1 MLSAQH
7 LVKSGRQA
15 KQNAG
20 KQSEDFS
27 AAAVENKIQRHKG
40 ETGCG
45 VSGGKTASG
54 FGLHETF
61 RIAVDN
67 ADKRVKAV
75 VYIELV
81 RTVDVGKI
89 FGAGDDQ
96 RDKDDAQQQDQ
107 HRPAPDGQRRFFQRQ
122 QQKNQATGSGCGQQ
136 KFQPFVKYGT
146 EFLVQS
152 RVNKPFMRFR
162 PVKQVLQR
170 SVGIGKLFGQK
181 DGG

>member
-1 MLSAQH
+1 MIDSIYILGCKALYLFFCIFTDKPVYCDYDGKRSYHAEERMWQKVLSAQH

-67 ADKRVKAV
+67 ADKRVK
-75 VYIELV
+75 
-81 RTVDVGKI
+81 GC
-89 FGAGDDQ
+89 
-96 RDKDDAQQQDQ
+96 
-107 HRPAPDGQRRFFQRQ
+107 PFF
-122 QQKNQATGSGCGQQ
+122 T
-136 KFQPFVKYGT
+136 
-146 EFLVQS
+146 
-152 RVNKPFMRFR
+152 
-162 PVKQVLQR
+162 
-170 SVGIGKLFGQK
+170 
-181 DGG
+181 

>member
-54 FGLHETF
+54 FWLHETF

-75 VYIELV
+75 VYVELV
-81 RTVDVGKI
+81 RTVDVSKI
-89 FGAGDDQ
+89 FGTGDDQ
-96 RDKDDAQQQDQ
+96 RDKDDAQQQNQ
-107 HRPAPDGQRRFFQRQ
+107 HRTAPTAKDGFFSDSSRKIRQPAPV
-122 QQKNQATGSGCGQQ
+122 AA
-136 KFQPFVKYGT
+136 
-146 EFLVQS
+146 S
-152 RVNKPFMRFR
+152 RNFSP
-162 PVKQVLQR
+162 L
-170 SVGIGKLFGQK
+170 
-181 DGG
+181 